1 MVSRKKMKPS
11 FIVLY
16 LGCLLLPP
24 LTFGGAPKSSPF
36 DAATPAV
43 LDQAVETDLDYLTD
57 LYKYF
62 HRNPELHDQESK
74 TGARIASE
82 MRTAGLDVH
91 EPIGGYGRVGV
102 LKNGE
107 GPVLLLRTVMDA
119 LPIEEETGLPYASTT
134 TALGADGKEVP
145 VSHVCGHDAMMV
157 SSIGAIRYLA
167 ANKNKWQGTVI
178 LVAQPADESLLGAR
192 TMIRD
197 GLVNAIAKPDYVIG
211 YHLLPTFASNQIA
224 WVSGYVTTG
233 AETAEITVR
242 GIPGHGSF
250 PADAKDPIPL
260 AAHIILAYQ
269 TMLTREIPPLDTAS
283 LNVGYIH
290 AGQEVNAIPAE
301 VKMGVTMRFYSNSVR
316 DKLVAGIRR
325 IAENQARAYGI
336 PENRLPIVKLLP
348 TGIGSAYNDHAL
360 TAKVVAGFKRVIDPE
375 NIVETIKLLGADETS
390 AFANAWD
397 TPLPMMFYFYGS
409 TDPDALEAAEK
420 GGPAI
425 PSLHTPGFA
434 PDLRPTLT
442 TGAKSLV
449 GAVLGV
455 LGNTNSEEL

>member
-1 MVSRKKMKPS
+1 MKLL
-11 FIVLY
+11 ITVLC
-16 LGCLLLPP
+16 LGCLLFPP
-24 LTFGGAPKSSPF
+24 LTFGESLKGNPPGATTQTLVNQTIEADFPH
-36 DAATPAV
+36 
-43 LDQAVETDLDYLTD
+43 LID
-57 LYKYF
+57 LYRYL
-62 HRNPELHDQESK
+62 HQNPELHDQESK
-74 TGARIASE
+74 TGARMASE
-82 MRTAGLDVH
+82 MRTAGFTVQ
-91 EPIGGYGRVGV
+91 EPIGGHGRVGI
-102 LKNGE
+102 LENGK

-119 LPIEEETGLPYASTT
+119 LPIREETGLPYASTT
-134 TALGADGKEVP
+134 TALSANGKEVP

-167 ANKNKWQGTVI
+167 ANKNGWRGTVI

-197 GLVNAIAKPDYVIG
+197 GLVNVIAEPDYIVG
-211 YHLLPTFASNQIA
+211 YHLLPTFSSKQIA

-233 AETAEITVR
+233 AETAEVTVR

-269 TMLTREIPPLDTAS
+269 TMLTREISPLDTAS
-283 LNVGYIH
+283 LNIGYIH

-301 VKMGVTMRFYSNSVR
+301 VKLGVTIRFYSNSVR
-316 DKLVAGIRR
+316 DKLLFGIRR

-336 PENRLPIVKLLP
+336 PEDRLPVIKLLP
-348 TGIGSAYNDHAL
+348 AGIGSAYNDQAL
-360 TAKVVAGFKRVIDPE
+360 TAKVVAGFKQVTDAE
-375 NIVETIKLLGADETS
+375 NIVETTKLLGADETS

-397 TPLPMMFYFYGS
+397 KPLPMTFYFYGS
-409 TDPDALEAAEK
+409 TAPKALEAAEK
-420 GGPAI
+420 GGPAV
-425 PSLHTPGFA
+425 PSLHTSGFA

-442 TGAKSLV
+442 TGTKSLI

-455 LGNTNSEEL
+455 LGNTNSEVH